1 MDMHSAEAL
10 EALAV
15 CRREGLEEG
24 DWAEKQRLVDMHAQE
39 LRGMASKLQLETY
52 RRLEAKGRLLCVS
65 ARRQDTGEL
74 IGY

>member
-39 LRGMASKLQLETY
+39 FLQYVGAAHE
-52 RRLEAKGRLLCVS
+52 
-65 ARRQDTGEL
+65 
-74 IGY
+74 